1 MVRIR
6 HAEGMATAAAQT
18 DRRSSRYDGIRVLA
32 ALIAVMWVS
41 EIVDVAAGNSLDQ
54 YGIEPRDADGLIGI
68 VTAPFLHLGFGHLI
82 SNTIP
87 LVTMG
92 LAIALA
98 GAVRVI
104 AVTAIVAAVSG
115 VGTWIAAPEN
125 SVTIGASGVV
135 FGYATYLVSRGVFT
149 RRLVDLG
156 VGLVVIVFWGGAL
169 LGGLLP
175 EQGIS
180 WQGHLFGA
188 IGGVVAARLVGA
200 QRRQADPAT
209 QLRGAG
215 RL

>member
-1 MVRIR
+1 
-6 HAEGMATAAAQT
+6 MATAVAQP
-18 DRRSSRYDGIRVLA
+18 DRRSSRFDGMRVLA
-32 ALIAVMWVS
+32 VLVAVMWVS
-41 EIVDVAAGNSLDQ
+41 EIVDSVAGNSLDQ

-68 VTAPFLHLGFGHLI
+68 FTAPFLHLGFGHLI

-92 LAIALA
+92 LAIAFA
-98 GAVRVI
+98 GAMRVI
-104 AVTAIVAAVSG
+104 AVTTVVAAVSG
-115 VGTWIAAPEN
+115 VGIWITAPEN

-135 FGYATYLVSRGVFT
+135 FGYATYLVSRGAFT

-188 IGGVVAARLVGA
+188 IGGVVAARMVGS
-200 QRRQADPAT
+200 QGRLDDPAAP
-209 QLRGAG
+209 LAS
-215 RL
+215 

>member
-1 MVRIR
+1 MLS
-6 HAEGMATAAAQT
+6 GMAATVAQP
-18 DRRSSRYDGIRVLA
+18 DRRASRFDGLRVLGV
-32 ALIAVMWVS
+32 LIAVMWVS
-41 EIVDVAAGNSLDQ
+41 EIVDSAAGHSLDQ
-54 YGIEPRDADGLIGI
+54 YGIEPRDGDGLIGV

-87 LVTMG
+87 LATMG

-98 GAVRVI
+98 GAVRVLS
-104 AVTAIVAAVSG
+104 VTAIVAAVSG
-115 VGTWIAAPEN
+115 VGTWITAPEN

-149 RRLVDLG
+149 RRLVDLV

-175 EQGIS
+175 QDGIS

-188 IGGVVAARLVGA
+188 IGGVIAARMVGGS
-200 QRRQADPAT
+200 RRQPEPAT
-209 QLRGAG
+209 QLRG
-215 RL
+215 